1 MTDESNKQDDTG
13 SFDLPEETA
22 KRAGRPPGAVGKK
35 LTSEEFEKLLMGNTK
50 EAIIR
55 LVGLMRSDNDDMSYK
70 ACCKILD
77 YGAKMFKED
86 KEVRKM
92 QAEMAAE
99 LKKQEAKKK
108 EQPLAEVKTFKKL
121 EL

>member
-1 MTDESNKQDDTG
+1 MTDDSNKQDEE
-13 SFDLPEETA
+13 SFELTEETA

-35 LTSEEFEKLLMGNTK
+35 LSLDEFEKLLKGNTK

-77 YGAKMFKED
+77 YGSKMFKED
-86 KEVRKM
+86 KEMRKLK
-92 QAEMAAE
+92 AEMEAE

-108 EQPLAEVKTFKKL
+108 EQPLAEVRKFKRL